1 MTLDIS
7 DLTKKELIALRR
19 KVDSAIEKWDA
30 EKLSK
35 ARREAKQL
43 ANSYGL
49 KLEDL
54 LGEAP
59 GTGPQK
65 NLHPNRRKRRA
76 PRSPRST
83 EIPRMRARLG
93 RGAGG
98 SPSGSPRAWPPGSHS
113 RTSPYKTHFLL
124 EILRGLTLTLRG
136 QLLPSLGID
145 LMEEIATH

>member
-54 LGEAP
+54 LGETPSQASKKPAP
-59 GTGPQK
+59 KPK
-65 NLHPNRRKRRA
+65 KRRA

-83 EIPRMRARLG
+83 EIPRMRERLG

-113 RTSPYKTHFLL
+113 RTWPYKTHFLL

-136 QLLPSLGID
+136 QLLPSLGVD
-145 LMEEIATH
+145 LMKEIATH

>member
-7 DLTKKELIALRR
+7 NLTKKELIALRR

-59 GTGPQK
+59 AQASKKPSPKQK
-65 NLHPNRRKRRA
+65 KKARGKVA
-76 PRSPRST
+76 PKYRNPAN
-83 EIPRMRARLG
+83 ARETWTG
-93 RGAGG
+93 RGRQPKWVAACLA
-98 SPSGSPRAWPPGSHS
+98 SG
-113 RTSPYKTHFLL
+113 
-124 EILRGLTLTLRG
+124 
-136 QLLPSLGID
+136 QSLSD
-145 LMEEIATH
+145 LAI